1 MYKIPKEEET
11 AMLKK
16 ITINLD
22 SDIIDKLDLYSKERY
37 ISRTSAITIIL
48 SDFFA
53 GRSMLNDFSKM
64 VNLMESSKKFEV
76 EK

>member
-1 MYKIPKEEET
+1 MYKIPKEEEI

-53 GRSMLNDFSKM
+53 GRAMLNDFSKM